1 MPRALGLPEKSMPF
15 GYPRGFAPRASNEF
29 VSLSD
34 IILDSP
40 LTPDMDEEGNEE
52 AGWQLARRGIHRAL
66 NNEVEEAQDLLKAE
80 VDSSGCPQA
89 QAGFCFIAFMV
100 STRNTGAAGRAARGY
115 GPCIY
120 LSTAAPVTFAKSKPG
135 TNSIA
140 FDLHFDPQQSY
151 ARLGG
156 EAVSLAVSCSDD
168 RGRKWASSSGGG
180 GAVMRCRPFR
190 E

>member
-1 MPRALGLPEKSMPF
+1 MPS
-15 GYPRGFAPRASNEF
+15 GYPIRGFAPRASNEF

-40 LTPDMDEEGNEE
+40 LTTPDMDEEGNEE

-115 GPCIY
+115 GPSIY
-120 LSTAAPVTFAKSKPG
+120 LSKPG

-140 FDLHFDPQQSY
+140 FDLHFDPRQSY

>member
-1 MPRALGLPEKSMPF
+1 MNLFHFQISF
-15 GYPRGFAPRASNEF
+15 STHQCHH
-29 VSLSD
+29 SLD
-34 IILDSP
+34 
-40 LTPDMDEEGNEE
+40 PDMDEEGNEE

-100 STRNTGAAGRAARGY
+100 STRNTGAAVRAARTWIW
-115 GPCIY
+115 PIY
-120 LSTAAPVTFAKSKPG
+120 LSTAAPVTFANSKPG

-180 GAVMRCRPFR
+180 GAVMPSLSRVTLSSRAVQCLRR
-190 E
+190 Q